1 MKTKEYMNSIPK
13 TESDNLIESK
23 SQFLSI
29 IKKYV
34 LLPIK
39 AGLYGFTLVF
49 SVLLLLKLLSHLFGI
64 SEVLNLDLMD
74 VILSSVGFFF
84 MFLIYILKN
93 SH

>member
-1 MKTKEYMNSIPK
+1 MQSIPK
-13 TESDNLIESK
+13 INSEQIIERK
-23 SQFLSI
+23 SQFYIGL
-29 IKKYV
+29 KKYV

-39 AGLYGFTLVF
+39 EGLYGFTLVF
-49 SVLLLLKLLSHLFGI
+49 SVLLFLKLLTFIFGI
-64 SEVLNLDLMD
+64 NKVLNLDLMD

>member
-1 MKTKEYMNSIPK
+1 MNSITK
-13 TESDNLIESK
+13 TDSEDLTESK
-23 SQFLSI
+23 SQLLSS

-34 LLPIK
+34 LLPVK

-49 SVLLLLKLLSHLFGI
+49 SVLVLLKLLSHLFGI

-74 VILSSVGFFF
+74 VMLSSVGFFF
-84 MFLIYILKN
+84 MFLLYILKN